1 MGELSI
7 RRERGVAG
15 PRYQAAEKTEKAG
28 SAGESR
34 PATKTPG
41 ATVSETLQNL
51 MSRIGRAENH
61 TRESH
66 RTLQAGEAV
75 LAEVQDVLER
85 MAELAERAASGGGE
99 DRTALQAELERL
111 AKEVD
116 RMTGGAF
123 AGGARLFLDGDAEIE
138 DGAEPTPDAALGD
151 EEGPQKLPDW
161 LLRGMSRSGLTPERV
176 MDMLG
181 LDKNAGIPDILAAI
195 AGKSLSNNVAAG
207 YLAALYL
214 GGVIAGGSASKA
226 VDLKEALEGLRQ
238 LLEKVSQGVP
248 PDEAVQKLTRGA
260 FSGLA
265 DLEAQFTGGTAPGME
280 DFLAGLLLYGGDT
293 AAFLSSASVL
303 TLLAGM
309 EGMNLELMMGLL
321 DAVQSSGAG
330 LEAVLENAAG
340 EAPEAAADGTLPQ
353 AAVVDLG
360 DVKAAG
366 GESPDMSSGLSSGV
380 PAGSSAGELAIGGSA
395 DTVLRGAG
403 EDGQTVLLAG
413 GGTVTLREAS
423 VPVLAVSSAS
433 ARVSVPGEAALG
445 EVRLRPGAVLTLGGG
460 GLARIGALRGGEGSA
475 LRLTGGAVIL
485 AAEAEGEPF
494 GTLPV
499 PVTIDGPV
507 LLAARAAQAASG
519 SGKPMAPFDIVWR
532 TLLPGWSSI
541 TSLTVDGRHGRA
553 ALQSGEPAR
562 LWLEKG
568 ERGSPVHTVV
578 IRGRD
583 EARRP
588 KTRYAYLRWNGSAGA
603 FEEAALYPNPFTVT
617 GGEAGVDW
625 VYEEETHTLRILSS
639 RVTAVAGGAGTD
651 ASRRP
656 FSGRLALADGIG
668 AMELTL
674 GGVVCR
680 VSEGGA
686 FELGRENDVTLLLR
700 SGTENRFESGAGW
713 AGISLG
719 DGTSLLVDCPEARD
733 SSRNPAGTLSASGGA
748 GGAGIGRDSGGSRE
762 RSSRI
767 RIRGGSV
774 TAAGSGGGAGI
785 GAGKRAPLGPVEI
798 LGGEVDAT
806 GGSGGG
812 AGIGGGLGASV
823 GDIRIRG
830 GSVAAQAVGH
840 AAAIG
845 AGVQGACGDILI
857 TGTARIRKALGGD
870 PGADIGACLFGSCG
884 KVEITGKADVGK
896 ARLWTRSGI
905 PLQMG
910 AETVTL
916 PQFRL
921 SGRALG
927 LDRLSV
933 ATREAAQAARAVVER
948 DRRWVSQIQSAYSV
962 LYHRLERSWSG
973 LLGVQQYLGG
983 AEGPVRDTGAAG
995 ALLEDARRSISQPSS
1010 QAMRTHGKR
1019 GKEDVRRFFR

>member
-7 RRERGVAG
+7 RRERSVAG
-15 PRYQAAEKTEKAG
+15 PRYQAAEKTEKAA

-34 PATKTPG
+34 PAAKTPG
-41 ATVSETLQNL
+41 ATVSETLRNL

-61 TRESH
+61 TRESR

-75 LAEVQDVLER
+75 LAEVQNVLER
-85 MAELAERAASGGGE
+85 MEELAGRAASGGGE
-99 DRTALQAELERL
+99 ERAALQAELERL
-111 AKEVD
+111 AEEIG
-116 RMTGGAF
+116 RMTKEAL
-123 AGGARLFLDGDAEIE
+123 AGDARLFLDGEAEIG
-138 DGAEPTPDAALGD
+138 DGAEPPADAAP
-151 EEGPQKLPDW
+151 EGGEGAQKLPGW
-161 LLRGMSRSGLTPERV
+161 LVRGMSQGGLSPERLLN
-176 MDMLG
+176 MLG
-181 LDKNAGIPDILAAI
+181 LDKSAGIPDILAAL
-195 AGKSLSNNVAAG
+195 AGKSLNNSAAAG

-214 GGVIAGGSASKA
+214 GGVISGGSASKA

-248 PDEAVQKLTRGA
+248 PDEAIQKLTRGA

-265 DLEAQFTGGTAPGME
+265 DLEARFTGGTAPGME
-280 DFLAGLLLYGGDT
+280 NFLAAVLFAGGDT
-293 AAFLSSASVL
+293 AALLSTSSML

-321 DAVQSSGAG
+321 DAVQGSGAG
-330 LEAVLENAAG
+330 PEAALENAAG
-340 EAPEAAADGTLPQ
+340 EAPEPAAGGARPQ

-366 GESPDMSSGLSSGV
+366 GELSGASGNFSAGL
-380 PAGSSAGELAIGGSA
+380 PAGSSAGEAAVVVSG

-403 EDGQTVLLAG
+403 EDGQRVLLAG
-413 GGTVTLREAS
+413 GGTATLREAR
-423 VPVLAVSSAS
+423 VPVLEVSAAS
-433 ARVSVPGEAALG
+433 ARLSVPEEAVLG
-445 EVRLRPGAVLTLGGG
+445 EVRLRPGAVLSLGGG
-460 GLARIGALRGGEGSA
+460 GLTRIGALRGGEGSA

-485 AAEAEGEPF
+485 AAEEEGAPF
-494 GTLPV
+494 GSLDV

-507 LLAARAAQAASG
+507 LLAARAAQVASG
-519 SGKPMAPFDIVWR
+519 SGKPMAPFDLVWR
-532 TLLPGWSSI
+532 TLLPGWSAV
-541 TSLTVDGRHGRA
+541 TSLTVDGKHGRA
-553 ALQSGEPAR
+553 LLQSGEPAR
-562 LWLEKG
+562 LWLETG

-603 FEEAALYPNPFTVT
+603 FEEIVLYPNPFTVT

-625 VYEEETHTLRILSS
+625 IYEEEPHTLRILSS

-651 ASRRP
+651 ANRRP
-656 FSGRLALADGIG
+656 FSGRLALADGVG

-713 AGISLG
+713 AGVSLG
-719 DGTSLLVDCPEARD
+719 DGTSLLVDCPEARE

-748 GGAGIGRDSGGSRE
+748 GGAGIGRDSGGGRE
-762 RSSRI
+762 RSGRI
-767 RIRGGSV
+767 QIRGGCVKAS
-774 TAAGSGGGAGI
+774 GCGGGAGI
-785 GAGKRAPLGPVEI
+785 GAGRRGAMGPVEI
-798 LGGEVDAT
+798 LGGEVDAA

-812 AGIGGGLGASV
+812 AGIGGGLEAAV
-823 GDIRIRG
+823 GDIRICG
-830 GSVAAQAVGH
+830 GSVAAQAAGH

-857 TGTARIRKALGGD
+857 TGTARIRKAVGGD

-884 KVEITGKADVGK
+884 KVEIAGKADVGK

-921 SGRALG
+921 SARALG

-948 DRRWVSQIQSAYSV
+948 DRRWVNQIQSAYSV
-962 LYHRLERSWSG
+962 LYHRLERSWNG

-983 AEGPVRDTGAAG
+983 AEGPVRNAGAAG
-995 ALLEDARRSISQPSS
+995 ALLEDARRSISQPAS